1 MFELSPLKLIL
12 VAFVILVLFGK
23 GKVAG
28 MMGEFGKGVKN
39 FKEGMNDEANRPVSP
54 PPSQIAAQPAATTPA
69 APVTP
74 PTATAAETAA
84 APADHQA

>member
-39 FKEGMNDEANRPVSP
+39 FKEGMTDEANRPATP
-54 PPSQIAAQPAATTPA
+54 PPSQIAATPAATTPA
-69 APVTP
+69 ATTP
-74 PTATAAETAA
+74 AA
-84 APADHQA
+84 APETVAAPSDHQA

>member
-39 FKEGMNDEANRPVSP
+39 FKEGMTDEANRPATP
-54 PPSQIAAQPAATTPA
+54 PPSQIAATPAATTPA
-69 APVTP
+69 AAP
-74 PTATAAETAA
+74 ETVA
-84 APADHQA
+84 APSDHQA

>member
-39 FKEGMNDEANRPVSP
+39 FKEGMTDEAN
-54 PPSQIAAQPAATTPA
+54 TPA
-69 APVTP
+69 APPAQIGAAPAAPAAPAATE
-74 PTATAAETAA
+74 TATAA
-84 APADHQA
+84 PAEHQA

>member
-39 FKEGMNDEANRPVSP
+39 FKEGMTDEANRPATP
-54 PPSQIAAQPAATTPA
+54 PPSQIAATR
-69 APVTP
+69 
-74 PTATAAETAA
+74 
-84 APADHQA
+84 QAGLNPWP

>member
-39 FKEGMNDEANRPVSP
+39 FKQGMNDEAN
-54 PPSQIAAQPAATTPA
+54 TPA
-69 APVTP
+69 APPAQIGAAPAAPATP
-74 PTATAAETAA
+74 AATETAA
-84 APADHQA
+84 APAEHQA

>member
-39 FKEGMNDEANRPVSP
+39 FKEGMTDEANRPATP

-69 APVTP
+69 ATTP
-74 PTATAAETAA
+74 AA
-84 APADHQA
+84 APETVAAPSDHQA